1 MNYILENAL
10 KIKKDLNLTLNQEA
24 SKLFKKQFS
33 SYLRVLVKNIN
44 KEYDDKKNK
53 RDIFIEGCFQTIIKI
68 LA

>member
-53 RDIFIEGCFQTIIKI
+53 RDIFIEGCFQKIIKI
-68 LA
+68 MA